1 MSHSSEQKTI
11 AKNTI
16 FLYIR
21 MIVVMGVSLF
31 TSRVVLDKLG
41 VDDYGIYNIVGSIV
55 VAFVFVQNSLTSA
68 TQRFLSFSK
77 GAKNRDT
84 SSVFSTSMIIH
95 LLILVAVV
103 VLLETVGLW
112 FFEDVIKIPDER
124 RHAASIVYQLTILT
138 FCFNLLRI
146 PYNALIVSNEKMSI
160 YAYISIIDVVL
171 KLAIAYLLSVSESI
185 DRLVLYGFLMTGVTV
200 TVSFVYYLYC
210 KIKIKNEC
218 HFKLNWDKTA
228 IKEQFSFSFWNLF
241 GGISSI
247 ASVEG
252 PNYFMNYFHGV
263 KLNAAMGIAKQVS
276 HAVYGFTSN
285 FQTAFNPQIVKA
297 YASGEND
304 YLFTLIFRTSKL
316 SFLLIYVIS
325 VPLIICSK
333 EVLDIWLTVVP
344 EYTEIFCILML
355 LAQLLA
361 AISSPFWMAAHAV
374 GNIRNY
380 QLIISSFG
388 YVMIPAS
395 WIVLALGYEP
405 YWIIAFQSILNIIVL
420 VYRVHYLKIKIGFPA
435 KDYYTSVVFR
445 FLILI
450 PILTIPELYF
460 LSVLFEGFIQ
470 ILIVSIAS
478 VLVIL
483 PITFYLGFDKFER
496 IAVRNIIKLKV
507 YKNEIN
513 IND

>member
-1 MSHSSEQKTI
+1 MNHSIDQKNI

-41 VDDYGIYNIVGSIV
+41 VDDYGIYNVVGSIV

-68 TQRFLSFSK
+68 TQRFLSYSK
-77 GAKNRDT
+77 GAKDKEI

-95 LLILVAVV
+95 LLILTAVV
-103 VLLETVGLW
+103 ILLETIGLW
-112 FFEDVIKIPDER
+112 FFDNVIKLPDER
-124 RHAASIVYQLTILT
+124 RYAASLVYQLSILA

-160 YAYISIIDVVL
+160 YAYISILDVVL
-171 KLAIAYLLSVSESI
+171 KLAIAYLLSISESI
-185 DRLVLYGFLMTGVTV
+185 DRLILYALLMTVVTV
-200 TVSFVYYLYC
+200 VVNFVYYIYC
-210 KIKIKNEC
+210 KVKLNNEC
-218 HFKLNWDKTA
+218 HLIFKWNYTEV
-228 IKEQFSFSFWNLF
+228 KEQFSFSFWNLF

-247 ASVEG
+247 VSVEG
-252 PNYFMNYFHGV
+252 PNFFMNYFLGV

-316 SFLLIYVIS
+316 SFLLIYIIS

-333 EVLDIWLTVVP
+333 DVLYLWLTVVP
-344 EYTEIFCILML
+344 EYTQILCVFML
-355 LAQLLA
+355 VAQLLV

-374 GNIRNY
+374 GNIKKY

-388 YVMIPAS
+388 YLMIPVS
-395 WIVLALGYEP
+395 WAVLTLGYEP
-405 YWIIAFQSILNIIVL
+405 YWIIAFQSVLNVIVIL
-420 VYRVHYLKIKIGFPA
+420 YRVQYLKTKIGFPA
-435 KDYYTSVVFR
+435 KKYYTSVIVK
-445 FLILI
+445 FLIVI
-450 PILTIPELYF
+450 PMLSLPELYM
-460 LSVLFEGFIQ
+460 LSTLFEG
-470 ILIVSIAS
+470 ILKILVISIAS
-478 VLVIL
+478 GLIIC
-483 PITFYLGFDKFER
+483 PMTFYLGFDKTER
-496 IAVRNIIKLKV
+496 EMIKRMILFKFGRF
-507 YKNEIN
+507 K
-513 IND
+513 